1 MPFAQRSHADDG
13 GIICRYTGGCRA
25 CWRERQ
31 TSTPLV
37 DKQKGICDLKQK
49 AAMALRL
56 VSCRLAE

>member
-1 MPFAQRSHADDG
+1 MLEGKTNIHA
-13 GIICRYTGGCRA
+13 A
-25 CWRERQ
+25 
-31 TSTPLV
+31 V